1 LASASEVLKDDA
13 VRLATSV
20 SRAGGNATVSLPDGM
35 VHIWTLFP
43 FLSQTTRSMEMIGEF
58 VRERWGDESRSSE

>member
-1 LASASEVLKDDA
+1 
-13 VRLATSV
+13 
-20 SRAGGNATVSLPDGM
+20 M